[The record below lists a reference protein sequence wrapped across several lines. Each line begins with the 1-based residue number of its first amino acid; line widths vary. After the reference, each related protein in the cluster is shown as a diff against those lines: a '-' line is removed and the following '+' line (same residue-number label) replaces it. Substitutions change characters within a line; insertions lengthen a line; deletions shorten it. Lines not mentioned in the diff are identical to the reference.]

1 MSTPTVR
8 TAEEL
13 LQLREPG
20 RHELVRGEL
29 HRMSPAGF
37 WHGAVTW
44 LVGQALG
51 AHVQRQR
58 LGMLFGAETGFVLA
72 RNPDTVLAPAVAFVS
87 WSRMPAAF
95 QPGFFP
101 GPPDLAIEVVSPDDS
116 VRQMQKKAGSW
127 LAHGTRT
134 VWGVDPESRTV
145 VIHGTARAS
154 RSLGIDAT
162 LNGGDVVPGF
172 TVAVCDLFPVRPRN

>member
-1 MSTPTVR
+1 
-8 TAEEL
+8 
-13 LQLREPG
+13 
-20 RHELVRGEL
+20 
-29 HRMSPAGF
+29 
-37 WHGAVTW
+37 
-44 LVGQALG
+44 
-51 AHVQRQR
+51 
-58 LGMLFGAETGFVLA
+58 
-72 RNPDTVLAPAVAFVS
+72 
-87 WSRMPAAF
+87 
-95 QPGFFP
+95 
-101 GPPDLAIEVVSPDDS
+101 
-116 VRQMQKKAGSW
+116 MQKKAGSW